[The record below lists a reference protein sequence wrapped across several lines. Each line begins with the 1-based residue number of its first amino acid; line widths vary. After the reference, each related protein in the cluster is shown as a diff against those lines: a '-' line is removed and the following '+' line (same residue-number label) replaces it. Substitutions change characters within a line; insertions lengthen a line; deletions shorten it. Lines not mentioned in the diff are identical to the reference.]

1 MEELFAIFKD
11 NALLFVLV
19 SFLSYIIGS
28 INCSIIVSKSINNK
42 DIRECGSGNA
52 GATNMLRSYGKR
64 AAILTFVGDLLKSMF
79 AVFFAKYLAG
89 QFITSGEDT
98 ALAILVC
105 GYLAGFFCSV
115 GHLYPIW
122 FGFRGGKGVVATL
135 GLSIVLDWRV
145 AITGLVV
152 FAIVVALTRYVSLSS
167 ILAGVCMLTGC
178 YLYHRFFDQNTVFVS
193 AVLAGMLGLCVL
205 LVTIKHIPN
214 IVRLIKG
221 TESKVH
227 WRKAAK

>member
-1 MEELFAIFKD
+1 MEELFAILKD

-52 GATNMLRSYGKR
+52 GATNMLRSYGKW

-98 ALAILVC
+98 ALANLVC
-105 GYLAGFFCSV
+105 GYLAGFFCIV

-145 AITGLVV
+145 AITGLLV

-167 ILAGVCMLTGC
+167 ILAGVCML
-178 YLYHRFFDQNTVFVS
+178 TVFVS